1 MKLVSLKIN
10 KTVVT
15 VKAITPTNPTI
26 PTSPF
31 IGIFEGVTIL

>member
-15 VKAITPTNPTI
+15 VKPTTPTNPTI

-31 IGIFEGVTIL
+31 IGIFVGVTIL